1 MKIIVYYLCTMSVD
15 GEEQTTQFVST
26 FLDQVEA
33 EDVFGSM
40 QCGVFDDDY
49 TRYYPTRIEYVLDEE
64 EA

>member
-1 MKIIVYYLCTMSVD
+1 MSVD